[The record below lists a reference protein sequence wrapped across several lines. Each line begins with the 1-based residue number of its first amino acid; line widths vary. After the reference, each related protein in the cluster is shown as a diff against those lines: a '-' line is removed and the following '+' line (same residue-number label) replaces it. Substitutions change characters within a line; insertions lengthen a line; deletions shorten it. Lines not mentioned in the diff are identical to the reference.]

1 MKGNFHRKLFRMDE
15 FGRRYYCQHAR
26 LNQLRA
32 DKKAA
37 KKAARRYIEYQK
49 AEIRINRNMP
59 DVMKVQT
66 LIHEWVHGAF
76 VMIGRNDLTD
86 DENLV
91 QCLAVAINNTFT
103 IREDKKA

>member
-1 MKGNFHRKLFRMDE
+1 MLPDKINICGTPFTVRCCDDSFRSDAIH
-15 FGRRYYCQHAR
+15 FGE
-26 LNQLRA
+26 
-32 DKKAA
+32 
-37 KKAARRYIEYQK
+37 IEYQN

-103 IREDKKA
+103 IREDKTE